1 MAPSQPGCPCPPRVE
16 SHLLTH
22 LPYPVLMHFPRAFI
36 TFSHVLSVVCAQPPC
51 QLPQVVPVSPETTAL
66 SLWQGHPVSPKG
78 EPMPRAQPVSTVHHS
93 DPRWAHGSQSRGV
106 CRNEEILCH
115 QPRGCRAH
123 SAGSPSRADSPAQT
137 SPPKIHPCLKP
148 KKAIDF
154 WLQDPMHFHFA

>member
-1 MAPSQPGCPCPPRVE
+1 MHLSPPHMFCLWSVPS
-16 SHLLTH
+16 
-22 LPYPVLMHFPRAFI
+22 
-36 TFSHVLSVVCAQPPC
+36 PPC

-93 DPRWAHGSQSRGV
+93 SPRWAHGSQSRGI

-123 SAGSPSRADSPAQT
+123 SAGSPSRADRPAQT
-137 SPPKIHPCLKP
+137 NPCKIHPCLKP
-148 KKAIDF
+148 KKALDF
-154 WLQDPMHFHFA
+154 WLQDPMISLTAKAGWRQVASCGPGLDSE